1 MAKNLIILGFVL
13 LILVQTPFIY
23 SISCDSVS
31 ITNRDLCLN
40 IINSN
45 LTQQEQELIISNLD
59 YNNKF
64 FPDHNFIYQRNTNI
78 RINSPPLKTN
88 VYNDQLIQSAWLS
101 IFTAMPSVIYNNSLY
116 VPDKTIV
123 FSGFNYQLVI
133 PTNYYS
139 NSYPQTSQGNC
150 RRTYTLTKNE
160 SENKIYVNNQYQGS
174 GKLVD
179 VSINS
184 NSEIKAEYQ
193 INIAINVDHY
203 NWVKYCVRS
212 RNGKCI
218 SYSYTCKFSYNEVL
232 RDNVKLND
240 TLNVKY
246 YKNNLIGDVI
256 PIDSYS
262 SSNKLR
268 LNYSDSFYLTFNNSY
283 FKFNKFIY
291 EINYSKAPYYIY
303 TLKAT
308 DYNQEQINNLFK
320 NGNDIT
326 IKDTSNCNINAFD
339 FFNIINKSC
348 NSENQNF
355 SISINTDKLTYKPNE
370 TIFVSIYPTNIPVNV
385 SYNNKS
391 KIALG
396 NTSFIANLEAN
407 KISADYKDYHTEKII
422 FVEDP
427 SKTNLILDL
436 SFFSFLNYILYIA
449 LKKSFGRL
457 I

>member
-1 MAKNLIILGFVL
+1 MAKHLFILGFAL

-23 SISCDSVS
+23 SISCDYVS
-31 ITNRDLCLN
+31 LPNQN
-40 IINSN
+40 ICIDVINSN

-64 FPDHNFIYQRNTNI
+64 FPDHNFVYKKNTNI
-78 RINSPPLKTN
+78 KIGNAPEGINT
-88 VYNDQLIQSAWLS
+88 YNDQFVKNAWLS

-116 VPDKTIV
+116 VPDKTTI
-123 FSGFNYQLVI
+123 FSGFNYKLNL
-133 PTNYYS
+133 PNNYYS

-150 RRTYTLTKNE
+150 KRIYTLIKNE

-179 VSINS
+179 VNINTD
-184 NSEIKAEYQ
+184 SEIKAKYN
-193 INIAINVDHY
+193 ITIAINVDHY
-203 NWVKYCVRS
+203 NWAKYCVKYK
-212 RNGKCI
+212 NGKCV
-218 SYSYTCKFSYNEVL
+218 SYSYTCKFSYNEIL
-232 RDNVKLND
+232 QDNVKLYD
-240 TLNVKY
+240 TINVKHY
-246 YKNNLIGDVI
+246 ENRLIGEII
-256 PIDSYS
+256 PVDYYD

-291 EINYSKAPYYIY
+291 TINYSKAPYYIY

-320 NGNDIT
+320 SGNDIT

-339 FFNIINKSC
+339 FFNIVNKSC
-348 NSENQNF
+348 ISENKNN
-355 SISINTDKLTYKPNE
+355 SLSINIDKLTYKPNE
-370 TIFVSIYPTNIPVNV
+370 TILISIYPNNIPINI
-385 SYNNKS
+385 SYGNKS
-391 KIALG
+391 KIAIG
-396 NTSFIANLEAN
+396 NTSFIAILQNN

-422 FVEDP
+422 FVEDL

-436 SFFSFLNYILYIA
+436 SLFSFLNYVIYIV
-449 LKKSFGRL
+449 LKKSFWRL